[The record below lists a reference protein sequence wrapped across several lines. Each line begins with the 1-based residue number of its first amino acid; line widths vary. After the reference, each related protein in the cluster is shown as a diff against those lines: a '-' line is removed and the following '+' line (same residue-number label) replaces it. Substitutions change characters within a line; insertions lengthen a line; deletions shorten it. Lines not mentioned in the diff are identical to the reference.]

1 MALPPVIRIPIFP
14 AALTLFLTLYNEDKN
29 NPLVLYNIAVINC
42 NGVGFE
48 LNVSDTTIYELANVG
63 ELATIYTYMAVRE
76 DAITLFGFATREEK
90 SAFLKLTSVS
100 GIGGKMAIAI
110 LSAMPVADLINAIV
124 TENIKLLSSIKGLG
138 KKTAERL
145 VVDLKNS
152 FDDLQLSMLTPSNA
166 PIINNAIEEAIDT
179 LVAMGLTR
187 FDATQIVKN
196 VATQED
202 TAEDIIKKSLKN
214 LNK

>member
-1 MALPPVIRIPIFP
+1 MFA
-14 AALTLFLTLYNEDKN
+14 FLTGIIEQKEN
-29 NPLVLYNIAVINC
+29 NIVVINC

-63 ELATIYTYMAVRE
+63 ELATIHTYMAVRE
-76 DAITLFGFATREEK
+76 DAITLFGFATKEEK

-145 VVDLKNS
+145 IVDLKNS
-152 FDDLQLSMLTPSNA
+152 FDDLQISMLTPNKA
-166 PIINNAIEEAIDT
+166 PIMSSAIEEAIDA

-187 FDATQIVKN
+187 FDATQVVKN

-202 TAEDIIKKSLKN
+202 TTEDIIKKSLKN

>member
-1 MALPPVIRIPIFP
+1 MFSFITGIIEEKE
-14 AALTLFLTLYNEDKN
+14 N
-29 NPLVLYNIAVINC
+29 NIAVVNC

-48 LNVSDTTIYELANVG
+48 LNVSDTTIYELPKIG

-76 DAITLFGFATREEK
+76 DAITLFGFASKEEK
-90 SAFLKLTSVS
+90 SAFLKLINVS
-100 GIGGKMAIAI
+100 GIGGKIAVTI
-110 LSAMPVADLINAIV
+110 LSAMPVNDLIEAIV
-124 TENIKLLSSIKGLG
+124 SENVKLLSSVKGLG

-145 VVDLKNS
+145 ILELKNS
-152 FDDLQLSMLTPSNA
+152 FDDLQLSLISPKTVTHHSS
-166 PIINNAIEEAIDT
+166 AIEEAIDT

-187 FDATQIVKN
+187 FDATQVVKN

-202 TAEDIIKKSLKN
+202 TTEDIIKKSLKS

>member
-1 MALPPVIRIPIFP
+1 MFS
-14 AALTLFLTLYNEDKN
+14 FLTGIVEEKEN
-29 NPLVLYNIAVINC
+29 NIAVINC

-48 LNVSDTTIYELANVG
+48 LNVSDTTIYELPNVG
-63 ELATIYTYMAVRE
+63 EMTTIYTYMAVRE
-76 DAITLFGFATREEK
+76 DAITLFGFASKEEK

-110 LSAMPVADLINAIV
+110 LSAMPVSDLIEAIV
-124 TENIKLLSSIKGLG
+124 TENIRLLASIKGLG

-145 VVDLKNS
+145 IVDLKNS
-152 FDDLQLSMLTPSNA
+152 FDDLQLSMLSPRNTAVHTS
-166 PIINNAIEEAIDT
+166 AIEEAIDT

-187 FDATQIVKN
+187 FDATQVVKN
-196 VATQED
+196 VATTD
-202 TAEDIIKKSLKN
+202 DSAEEIIKKSLKN

>member
-1 MALPPVIRIPIFP
+1 MFS
-14 AALTLFLTLYNEDKN
+14 FLTGIVEEKEN
-29 NPLVLYNIAVINC
+29 NLAVINC

-63 ELATIYTYMAVRE
+63 ELTTIYTYMAVRE
-76 DAITLFGFATREEK
+76 DAITLFGFATKEEK
-90 SAFLKLTSVS
+90 SVFLKLIGVS

-110 LSAMPVADLINAIV
+110 LSAMPVADLINTIV

-145 VVDLKNS
+145 ILELKNS
-152 FDDLQLSMLTPSNA
+152 FDDLQLSMLNPKNITIVSS
-166 PIINNAIEEAIDT
+166 AIEEAIDT
-179 LVAMGLTR
+179 LVALGLTR
-187 FDATQIVKN
+187 FDATQTVKN
-196 VATQED
+196 VATSDD

-214 LNK
+214 MNK

>member
-1 MALPPVIRIPIFP
+1 MFS
-14 AALTLFLTLYNEDKN
+14 FLTGILEEKCD
-29 NPLVLYNIAVINC
+29 NIAVINC

-48 LNVSDTTIYELANVG
+48 LNVSDTTIYELPNKG

-76 DAITLFGFATREEK
+76 DAITLFGFASREEK

-110 LSAMPVADLINAIV
+110 LSAMPVADLIEAIV
-124 TENIKLLSSIKGLG
+124 TENIRLLSSIKGLG

-145 VVDLKNS
+145 VVELKNS
-152 FDDLQLSMLTPSNA
+152 FDDLQLSMLNPRNSTIHTS
-166 PIINNAIEEAIDT
+166 AIEEAIDT

-187 FDATQIVKN
+187 FDATQVVKN
-196 VATQED
+196 VATSDD
-202 TAEDIIKKSLKN
+202 TAEGIIKKSLKN
-214 LNK
+214 LKK

>member
-1 MALPPVIRIPIFP
+1 MFS
-14 AALTLFLTLYNEDKN
+14 FLTGIVEEKEN
-29 NPLVLYNIAVINC
+29 NIAVINC

-76 DAITLFGFATREEK
+76 DAITLFGFATKEEK
-90 SAFLKLTSVS
+90 SVFLKLIGVS

-110 LSAMPVADLINAIV
+110 LSSMPVADLINTIV

-145 VVDLKNS
+145 IVELKNS
-152 FDDLQLSMLTPSNA
+152 FDDLQLSMLNPKNVTVVSS
-166 PIINNAIEEAIDT
+166 AIEEAIDT
-179 LVAMGLTR
+179 LVAMGLSR
-187 FDATQIVKN
+187 FEATQVVKN
-196 VATQED
+196 VATAED
-202 TAEDIIKKSLKN
+202 NSEDIIKKSLKN
-214 LNK
+214 MNK

>member
-1 MALPPVIRIPIFP
+1 MFS
-14 AALTLFLTLYNEDKN
+14 FLTGIVEEKEN
-29 NPLVLYNIAVINC
+29 NIAVINC

-76 DAITLFGFATREEK
+76 DAITLFGFATKEEK
-90 SAFLKLTSVS
+90 SVFLKLIGVS

-110 LSAMPVADLINAIV
+110 LSSMPVADLINTIV

-145 VVDLKNS
+145 IVELKNS
-152 FDDLQLSMLTPSNA
+152 FDDLQLSMLNPKNA
-166 PIINNAIEEAIDT
+166 IVVSSAIEEAIDT
-179 LVAMGLTR
+179 LVAMGLSR
-187 FDATQIVKN
+187 FEATQVVKN
-196 VATQED
+196 VATAED
-202 TAEDIIKKSLKN
+202 NSEDIIKKSLKN
-214 LNK
+214 MNK

>member
-1 MALPPVIRIPIFP
+1 MFS
-14 AALTLFLTLYNEDKN
+14 FLTGIVEEKEN
-29 NPLVLYNIAVINC
+29 NIAVINC

-48 LNVSDTTIYELANVG
+48 LNVSDTTIYELPNVG
-63 ELATIYTYMAVRE
+63 EMTTIYTYMAVRE
-76 DAITLFGFATREEK
+76 DAITLFGFASKEEK

-110 LSAMPVADLINAIV
+110 LSAMPVSDLIEAIV
-124 TENIKLLSSIKGLG
+124 TENIRLLSSIKGLG

-152 FDDLQLSMLTPSNA
+152 FDDLQLSLLNPKTAVVHSS
-166 PIINNAIEEAIDT
+166 AIEEAIDT
-179 LVAMGLTR
+179 LIAMGLTR
-187 FDATQIVKN
+187 FDATQVVKN
-196 VATQED
+196 VAVQDD
-202 TAEDIIKKSLKN
+202 TTESIIKKSLKN

>member
-1 MALPPVIRIPIFP
+1 MFA
-14 AALTLFLTLYNEDKN
+14 FLTGILEQKEN
-29 NPLVLYNIAVINC
+29 NLAVINC

-48 LNVSDTTIYELANVG
+48 LNVSDTTIYELGKVG
-63 ELATIYTYMAVRE
+63 EMTTIYTYMAVRE
-76 DAITLFGFATREEK
+76 DAITLFGFATKEEK
-90 SAFLKLTSVS
+90 SAFLKLTGVS

-110 LSAMPVADLINAIV
+110 LSAMPVADLIGAIV
-124 TENIKLLSSIKGLG
+124 SEDIKLLSSIKGLG

-145 VVDLKNS
+145 VVELKNS
-152 FDDLQLSMLTPSNA
+152 FDDLQLSMLNPRNTAVISSA
-166 PIINNAIEEAIDT
+166 VEEAIDT

-187 FDATQIVKN
+187 FDATSIVKS

-202 TAEDIIKKSLKN
+202 KTEDIIKKSLKN

>member
-1 MALPPVIRIPIFP
+1 MFS
-14 AALTLFLTLYNEDKN
+14 FLTGIVEEKEN
-29 NPLVLYNIAVINC
+29 NIAVINC

-76 DAITLFGFATREEK
+76 DAITLFGFATKEEK
-90 SAFLKLTSVS
+90 SVFLKLIGVS

-110 LSAMPVADLINAIV
+110 LSSMPVADLINTIV

-145 VVDLKNS
+145 IVELKNS
-152 FDDLQLSMLTPSNA
+152 FDDLQLSMLNPKNTAVVSS
-166 PIINNAIEEAIDT
+166 AIEEAIDT
-179 LVAMGLTR
+179 LVAMGLSR
-187 FDATQIVKN
+187 FEATQVVKN
-196 VATQED
+196 VATAED
-202 TAEDIIKKSLKN
+202 NSEDIIKKSLKN
-214 LNK
+214 MNK

>member
-1 MALPPVIRIPIFP
+1 MFS
-14 AALTLFLTLYNEDKN
+14 FLTGIVEEKEN
-29 NPLVLYNIAVINC
+29 NIAVINC

-48 LNVSDTTIYELANVG
+48 LNVSDTTIYELPNVG
-63 ELATIYTYMAVRE
+63 EMTTIYTYMAVRE
-76 DAITLFGFATREEK
+76 DAITLFGFASKEEK

-110 LSAMPVADLINAIV
+110 LSAMPVSDLIEAIV
-124 TENIKLLSSIKGLG
+124 TENIRLLSSIKGLG

-145 VVDLKNS
+145 IVDLKNS
-152 FDDLQLSMLTPSNA
+152 FDDLQLSLLNPKTAVVHSS
-166 PIINNAIEEAIDT
+166 AIEEAIDT

-187 FDATQIVKN
+187 FDATQVVKN
-196 VATQED
+196 VAVQDD
-202 TAEDIIKKSLKN
+202 TTESIIKKSLKN

>member
-1 MALPPVIRIPIFP
+1 MFS
-14 AALTLFLTLYNEDKN
+14 FLTGIVEEKEN
-29 NPLVLYNIAVINC
+29 NIAVINC

-48 LNVSDTTIYELANVG
+48 LNVSDTTIYELPNVG
-63 ELATIYTYMAVRE
+63 EMTTIYTYMAVRE
-76 DAITLFGFATREEK
+76 DAITLFGFASKEEK

-110 LSAMPVADLINAIV
+110 LSAMPVSDLIEAIV
-124 TENIKLLSSIKGLG
+124 TENIRLLSSIKGLG

-152 FDDLQLSMLTPSNA
+152 FDDLQLSLLNPKTAVVHSS
-166 PIINNAIEEAIDT
+166 AIEEAIDT
-179 LVAMGLTR
+179 LVTMGLTR
-187 FDATQIVKN
+187 FDATQVVKN
-196 VATQED
+196 VAVQDD
-202 TAEDIIKKSLKN
+202 TTESIIKKSLKN

>member
-1 MALPPVIRIPIFP
+1 MHSDKTSDNTNKIHTRFGDNMFS
-14 AALTLFLTLYNEDKN
+14 FLTGILEEKCD
-29 NPLVLYNIAVINC
+29 NIAVINC

-48 LNVSDTTIYELANVG
+48 LNVSDTTIYELPNKG

-76 DAITLFGFATREEK
+76 DAITLFGFASREEK

-110 LSAMPVADLINAIV
+110 LSAMPVADLIEAIV
-124 TENIKLLSSIKGLG
+124 TENIRLLSSIKGLG

-145 VVDLKNS
+145 VVELKNS
-152 FDDLQLSMLTPSNA
+152 FDDLQLSMLNPRNSTIHTS
-166 PIINNAIEEAIDT
+166 AIEEAIDT

-187 FDATQIVKN
+187 FDATQVVKN
-196 VATQED
+196 VATSDD
-202 TAEDIIKKSLKN
+202 TAEEIIKKSLKN
-214 LNK
+214 LKK